1 MGYLADNLPPG
12 RSVADCPDL
21 YPYELV
27 VEWLVNDP
35 FFSPSPIEQLAGA
48 IREVLP
54 DVEVWQRSVVRPDET
69 RAKFRFRTEGERTT
83 ARDRISGYGAVGP
96 SIFVSRVVEQ
106 NPPDQAT
113 RGIT

>member
-1 MGYLADNLPPG
+1 
-12 RSVADCPDL
+12 VADCPDL

-27 VEWLVNDP
+27 VEWLVNDR
-35 FFSPSPIEQLAGA
+35 FFSPGPVEQLAGA

-69 RAKFRFRTEGERTT
+69 RAKFRFRTVGERTIGASALASVDPSVFLT
-83 ARDRISGYGAVGP
+83 RI
-96 SIFVSRVVEQ
+96 VEQ

-113 RGIT
+113 RGIP